1 MELTKLH
8 IEWLE
13 AQIVANNAQNA
24 YFQALVEEMKG
35 TGKDISPAPAIKTP
49 EPEKMEEAPKKAGR
63 PATVSPEDKKL
74 RKLVADRVR
83 NARQSFA
90 KLGYTTDIKD
100 YGELVKHYAEAIGTK
115 VPDYETG
122 REDVALKALLKVAR
136 KGKAAPA
143 PAPRNRSPKE
153 EPTEKRHGMIIAHP
167 EMHKKGPVGIDFDG
181 TYTLTDE
188 GRKLRERTHK
198 RCVKILKEGFEPI
211 RRRFHFK
218 RGDRHDN
225 IALRKVAAWIGVDVP
240 AYEEFKEDEA
250 FAKLLDISNEREPHR
265 KEFLDTCDEW
275 RGYVHEQYLHEPH
288 SSTNDIQ
295 AREVLKIIREINRY
309 KKAFE
314 ELTLQKPV
322 VELLEALAKAFG
334 IDIPAYETGREDLAL
349 KEMFDTY
356 KNGLPDDNPDPDGGN
371 HDGEGKEAPEGD
383 SPCLA
388 AMEVEGGEAGATPVV
403 SASAEA
409 APVDSKE
416 EPGDLPGLVYWTD
429 PRDTMPRIDRG
440 NMVTSIVS
448 LYSITGLPWRFN
460 PAELG
465 TMSKGELSRELMI
478 IGTEW
483 DIQRDYG
490 IADEDELYL
499 MALYSIINDVEESV
513 AAKMSRDDLLAF
525 FSRREVIDCLRRN
538 AA

>member
-35 TGKDISPAPAIKTP
+35 TGKDISP

-136 KGKAAPA
+136 KGKAALKKTKA
-143 PAPRNRSPKE
+143 SIRKIRK
-153 EPTEKRHGMIIAHP
+153 IAHEIKNEGYGQGFDLLAVLSHTKP
-167 EMHKKGPVGIDFDG
+167 RWKETYDIRIEDMTPAAIIKRFAYEID
-181 TYTLTDE
+181 TDIQDYEE
-188 GRKLRERTHK
+188 GRE
-198 RCVKILKEGFEPI
+198 
-211 RRRFHFK
+211 
-218 RGDRHDN
+218 D
-225 IALRKVAAWIGVDVP
+225 VA
-240 AYEEFKEDEA
+240 
-250 FAKLLDISNEREPHR
+250 
-265 KEFLDTCDEW
+265 
-275 RGYVHEQYLHEPH
+275 
-288 SSTNDIQ
+288 
-295 AREVLKIIREINRY
+295 
-309 KKAFE
+309 
-314 ELTLQKPV
+314 
-322 VELLEALAKAFG
+322 LEALLEIGKRKK
-334 IDIPAYETGREDLAL
+334 EEAL
-349 KEMFDTY
+349 R
-356 KNGLPDDNPDPDGGN
+356 NHVPDDDPDGGN

-383 SPCLA
+383 SP
-388 AMEVEGGEAGATPVV
+388 EVEGGEAGATPVV

-429 PRDTMPRIDRG
+429 PRDTMLRIDRG

>member
-136 KGKAAPA
+136 APKKAAPKKTKA
-143 PAPRNRSPKE
+143 SIRKIRK
-153 EPTEKRHGMIIAHP
+153 IAHEIKNEGYGQGFDLLAMLSHTKP
-167 EMHKKGPVGIDFDG
+167 RWKETYDIRIEDMTPAAIIKRFAYEID
-181 TYTLTDE
+181 TDIPDYEE
-188 GRKLRERTHK
+188 GRE
-198 RCVKILKEGFEPI
+198 
-211 RRRFHFK
+211 
-218 RGDRHDN
+218 D
-225 IALRKVAAWIGVDVP
+225 VA
-240 AYEEFKEDEA
+240 
-250 FAKLLDISNEREPHR
+250 
-265 KEFLDTCDEW
+265 
-275 RGYVHEQYLHEPH
+275 
-288 SSTNDIQ
+288 
-295 AREVLKIIREINRY
+295 
-309 KKAFE
+309 
-314 ELTLQKPV
+314 
-322 VELLEALAKAFG
+322 LEALLEIGKRKK
-334 IDIPAYETGREDLAL
+334 EEAL
-349 KEMFDTY
+349 R
-356 KNGLPDDNPDPDGGN
+356 NHVPDDDPDDDAPRKLNKEN
-371 HDGEGKEAPEGD
+371 HDSSEAEGKEAPEGD
-383 SPCLA
+383 SPCQA

-429 PRDTMPRIDRG
+429 PRDTMPKIDRG